1 MSKLKGIKM
10 NFKDLTKAEIRE
22 CFNNIDKYLMQQ
34 EKKFVKYVDLG
45 CKVVRLIGYSEEFL
59 PHIEKQLT
67 FVLRDTA
74 DKYDATLILWKE
86 NNAFNFGKNLL
97 PKFNP
102 KTNMRLRI
110 DLIYFPKTIWDIRV
124 IDESISKVK
133 PVIDVKSEHGI
144 ILANDYENNTYYYGV
159 NNLEPEEFIKE
170 GHLFVQFF
178 NNILKTPTSNLAH
191 GAVIGLNGN
200 GILMCARGQRGK
212 STLAVL
218 SMMKGFEYVSD
229 DYLILHERGN
239 ELLSSPI
246 YSIITLSPKM
256 YNELYDYLGESRFVS
271 NNARKDKYVFNIANF
286 HDKFK
291 MNYPIKIAIFPEIV
305 TDEKPSIRPCT
316 SAEKGRAMVHLI
328 QSTLCQTNDLCE
340 NWTVKKMMDM
350 IKDLPFYKFNLCHN
364 IDANTEFLREFMNN
378 LEKQENRVIEADK
391 IAIDITFDL
400 ANILNTETGIIY
412 SMNEFATNIYEN
424 LLNGVSDEEIAAA
437 LEIFEDKNENIQEEF
452 KIFLNA
458 LIEKGIFKN
467 TSYKDTKACI
477 NEAFAIKNNY
487 KLSFIE
493 HAEEERKQ
501 LIKIEEIKE
510 KENELCIK

>member
-74 DKYDATLILWKE
+74 DKYDATIVLWKE

-178 NNILKTPTSNLAH
+178 NNILKTPASNLAH

-291 MNYPIKIAIFPEIV
+291 MNYPYKWTDKIKILDSKINQNSKLPKFNSEV
-305 TDEKPSIRPCT
+305 FNFR
-316 SAEKGRAMVHLI
+316 
-328 QSTLCQTNDLCE
+328 CQT
-340 NWTVKKMMDM
+340 
-350 IKDLPFYKFNLCHN
+350 I
-364 IDANTEFLREFMNN
+364 
-378 LEKQENRVIEADK
+378 
-391 IAIDITFDL
+391 
-400 ANILNTETGIIY
+400 
-412 SMNEFATNIYEN
+412 
-424 LLNGVSDEEIAAA
+424 
-437 LEIFEDKNENIQEEF
+437 
-452 KIFLNA
+452 
-458 LIEKGIFKN
+458 
-467 TSYKDTKACI
+467 
-477 NEAFAIKNNY
+477 
-487 KLSFIE
+487 
-493 HAEEERKQ
+493 
-501 LIKIEEIKE
+501 
-510 KENELCIK
+510 

>member
-1 MSKLKGIKM
+1 M
-10 NFKDLTKAEIRE
+10 NYKDLTKNEIRE
-22 CFNNIDKYLMQQ
+22 CFNNVDKYLSTLEQR
-34 EKKFVKYVDLG
+34 FVKYVDLG

-67 FVLRDTA
+67 FVLRDNA
-74 DKYDATLILWKE
+74 PKYDATLILWKE
-86 NNAFNFGKNLL
+86 ANAFEFGKNLL

-102 KTNMRLRI
+102 KFNMRLRI
-110 DLIYFPKTIWDIRV
+110 DLLYSKKTIWDIRV

-133 PVIDVKSEHGI
+133 PIIDVKSEAGFFI
-144 ILANDYENNTYYYGV
+144 GNDYENNTYYYGV
-159 NNLEPEEFIKE
+159 GNLEPEEFIKE

-178 NNILKTPTSNLAH
+178 NNILKTETSNLAH
-191 GAVIGLNGN
+191 GAVIGLNGD

-229 DYLILHERGN
+229 DYLILHKNGK

-256 YNELYDYLGESRFVS
+256 YNELYDYLGNSRFVS

-286 HDKFK
+286 HDEFR

-305 TDEKPSIRPCT
+305 TDKKPSIRPCT

-340 NWTVKKMMDM
+340 NWTVKKMMNM

-364 IDANTEFLREFMNN
+364 IDANTEFLRDFMNN
-378 LEKQENRVIEADK
+378 LARQENKVIEADK

-412 SMNEFATNIYEN
+412 SMNEFATNLYEN
-424 LLNGVSDEEIAAA
+424 LLNGVSSENIAAA
-437 LEIFEDKNENIQEEF
+437 LKVFEDKNENIQKELHLF
-452 KIFLNA
+452 MNA
-458 LIEKGIFKN
+458 LEAKGIFTQSGNSDKLP
-467 TSYKDTKACI
+467 CI
-477 NEAFAIKNNY
+477 NADFAVKNNY
-487 KLSFIE
+487 KLSFVE
-493 HAEEERKQ
+493 HAEEQHRQ
-501 LIKIEEIKE
+501 LIKEEIKE
-510 KENELCIK
+510 KEHELCIK

>member
-1 MSKLKGIKM
+1 
-10 NFKDLTKAEIRE
+10 
-22 CFNNIDKYLMQQ
+22 MQ
-34 EKKFVKYVDLG
+34 
-45 CKVVRLIGYSEEFL
+45 R
-59 PHIEKQLT
+59 H
-67 FVLRDTA
+67 
-74 DKYDATLILWKE
+74 
-86 NNAFNFGKNLL
+86 
-97 PKFNP
+97 
-102 KTNMRLRI
+102 
-110 DLIYFPKTIWDIRV
+110 
-124 IDESISKVK
+124 
-133 PVIDVKSEHGI
+133 
-144 ILANDYENNTYYYGV
+144 
-159 NNLEPEEFIKE
+159 
-170 GHLFVQFF
+170 
-178 NNILKTPTSNLAH
+178 
-191 GAVIGLNGN
+191 
-200 GILMCARGQRGK
+200 
-212 STLAVL
+212 
-218 SMMKGFEYVSD
+218 
-229 DYLILHERGN
+229 LILHKKGN

-256 YNELYDYLGESRFVS
+256 YNELYDYLGKSRFVS

-328 QSTLCQTNDLCE
+328 QSTLSQTNDLCE
-340 NWTVKKMMDM
+340 NRTVKKMMDM

-378 LEKQENRVIEADK
+378 LDKQENKVIEADK

-424 LLNGVSDEEIAAA
+424 LLKGVSDKEIAAA
-437 LEIFEDKNENIQEEF
+437 LEIFENKNENIQEEF

-458 LIEKGIFKN
+458 LKEKGIFKN

-477 NEAFAIKNNY
+477 NDDFAIKNNY

-501 LIKIEEIKE
+501 LIKIEKIKE